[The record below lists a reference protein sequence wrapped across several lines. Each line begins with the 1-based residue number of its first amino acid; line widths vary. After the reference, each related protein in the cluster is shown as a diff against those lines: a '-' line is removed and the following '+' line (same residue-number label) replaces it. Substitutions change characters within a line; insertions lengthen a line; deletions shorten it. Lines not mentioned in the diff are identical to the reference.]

1 MLLGNTFFWHNFCH
15 PYVNNI
21 DKYCDQNLIHIEIK
35 TVFSMGHQLSVR
47 HFYYVSKTL
56 LFLPKNHASNSGEND
71 FTVRFVYEM
80 IHIGYEL

>member
-1 MLLGNTFFWHNFCH
+1 
-15 PYVNNI
+15 
-21 DKYCDQNLIHIEIK
+21 
-35 TVFSMGHQLSVR
+35 MGHQLSVR